1 MDWIQNV
8 AISCS
13 KNSREFYHSGFNGVN
28 QMEEWELQ
36 LKNVITKPEQLAD
49 YLQLSQQECSN
60 ISKVTEKYRMVISP
74 YYARLISGED
84 NNCPIRKQCIPRLD
98 ELVNSGRMY
107 DDPLHESV
115 YSVAPHLVHKYPDRV
130 AFFASNMCFM
140 FCRHCTRKNTVISKY
155 GPVSDSDFEKVLH
168 YIKNNKNIRDVLI
181 TGGDPLT
188 LTDEKLE
195 KYISEFRKID
205 HVQTIR
211 IGTRAIVTCP
221 MRITEKLADMLMK
234 YHPIWINT
242 QFNHPREITPE
253 AAQACNILL
262 SRGIPVGN
270 QTVLLNGINNDL
282 NTMEKLFS
290 ELIRI
295 RVRPY
300 YLYQCDYVKG
310 VEHFITPYTE
320 GVEIISE
327 LRGRI
332 SGYAIPH
339 FIIDVAGEDGG
350 KIVAERSNIVG
361 DDGETLIL
369 RGLKNNLIKCKIG
382 ERDI

>member
-1 MDWIQNV
+1 
-8 AISCS
+8 
-13 KNSREFYHSGFNGVN
+13 
-28 QMEEWELQ
+28 
-36 LKNVITKPEQLAD
+36 
-49 YLQLSQQECSN
+49 
-60 ISKVTEKYRMVISP
+60 
-74 YYARLISGED
+74 
-84 NNCPIRKQCIPRLD
+84 
-98 ELVNSGRMY
+98 
-107 DDPLHESV
+107 
-115 YSVAPHLVHKYPDRV
+115 
-130 AFFASNMCFM
+130 M
-140 FCRHCTRKNTVISKY
+140 FCRHCSRKNTVINRNDS
-155 GPVSDSDFEKVLH
+155 VSDSEFEKILD

-188 LTDEKLE
+188 LTDERLE
-195 KYISEFRKID
+195 KFISGFRKIE

-242 QFNHPREITPE
+242 HFNHPREITAE
-253 AAQACNILL
+253 AEQACNILL
-262 SRGIPVGN
+262 SRGIPLGN

-282 NTMEKLFS
+282 ETMEKLFS

-310 VEHFITPYTE
+310 VEHFITPYTQ

-339 FIIDVAGEDGG
+339 FIIDVAGEVGG
-350 KIVAERSNIVG
+350 KIVAERSNIVS
-361 DDGETLIL
+361 DDGETLTL
-369 RGLKNNLIKCKIG
+369 RGPKNNLIQCKIG
-382 ERDI
+382 KGDI

>member
-1 MDWIQNV
+1 M
-8 AISCS
+8 A
-13 KNSREFYHSGFNGVN
+13 
-28 QMEEWELQ
+28 
-36 LKNVITKPEQLAD
+36 
-49 YLQLSQQECSN
+49 
-60 ISKVTEKYRMVISP
+60 ISP
-74 YYARLISGED
+74 YYAGLISKED
-84 NNCPIRKQCIPRLD
+84 DYCPIKKQCIPQLD
-98 ELVNSGRMY
+98 ELTNSDKMSE
-107 DDPLHESV
+107 DPLHEST
-115 YSVAPHLVHKYPDRV
+115 YSVTPHLVHKYPDRV

-140 FCRHCTRKNTVISKY
+140 FCRHCSRKNTVINRNDS
-155 GPVSDSDFEKVLH
+155 VSDSEFEKILD

-188 LTDEKLE
+188 LTDERLE
-195 KYISEFRKID
+195 KFISGFRKIE

-242 QFNHPREITPE
+242 HFNHPREITAE
-253 AAQACNILL
+253 AEQACNILL
-262 SRGIPVGN
+262 SRGIPLGN

-282 NTMEKLFS
+282 ETMEKLFS

-310 VEHFITPYTE
+310 VEHFITPYTQ

-339 FIIDVAGEDGG
+339 FIIDVAGEVGG
-350 KIVAERSNIVG
+350 KIVAERSNIVS
-361 DDGETLIL
+361 DDGETLTL
-369 RGLKNNLIKCKIG
+369 RGPKNNLIQCKIG
-382 ERDI
+382 KGDI

>member
-1 MDWIQNV
+1 MSDLLLRLKEANL
-8 AISCS
+8 
-13 KNSREFYHSGFNGVN
+13 
-28 QMEEWELQ
+28 MEEWELQ
-36 LKNVITKPEQLAD
+36 LRNVITKPEQLSNF
-49 YLQLSQQECSN
+49 LELSQQEYSD
-60 ISKVTEKYRMVISP
+60 IAKVTEKYKMVISP
-74 YYARLISGED
+74 YYAGLISREND
-84 NNCPIRKQCIPRLD
+84 NCPIRKQCVPQLD
-98 ELVNSGRMY
+98 ELTNSSRMSE
-107 DDPLHESV
+107 DPLQESV
-115 YSVAPHLVHKYPDRV
+115 YSVTPHLVHKYPDRV
-130 AFFASNMCFM
+130 AFFASSMCFM
-140 FCRHCTRKNTVISKY
+140 FCRHCTRKNTVITRN
-155 GPVSDSDFEKVLH
+155 GFVSDSEFAKVSD
-168 YIKNNKNIRDVLI
+168 YIENNKSIRDVLI

-188 LTDEKLE
+188 LSDERLE
-195 KYISEFRKID
+195 KYISEIRKIK
-205 HVQTIR
+205 HIQTIR

-221 MRITEKLADMLMK
+221 MRITEKLADMLKK

-339 FIIDVAGEDGG
+339 FIIDVAGENGG
-350 KIVAERSNIVG
+350 KIVVERSNIIS
-361 DDGETLIL
+361 DDGETLTL
-369 RGLKNNLIKCKIG
+369 RGLKNNIIKCKIG
-382 ERDI
+382 EKDI

>member
-1 MDWIQNV
+1 
-8 AISCS
+8 
-13 KNSREFYHSGFNGVN
+13 
-28 QMEEWELQ
+28 MEEWQLQ
-36 LKNVITKPEQLAD
+36 LRNIITKPEQLTD
-49 YLQLSQQECSN
+49 FLELSQEECSN
-60 ISKVTEKYRMVISP
+60 ISKVIEKYKMVISP
-74 YYARLISGED
+74 YYAGLLSIEND
-84 NNCPIRKQCIPRLD
+84 NSPIRKQCIPQLE
-98 ELVNSGRMY
+98 ELTNSSKMY
-107 DDPLHESV
+107 DDPLQESV
-115 YSVAPHLVHKYPDRV
+115 YSVTPHLVHKYSDRV
-130 AFFASNMCFM
+130 AFFASSMCFTY
-140 FCRHCTRKNTVISKY
+140 CRHCTRKNTVINNNGY
-155 GPVSDSDFEKVLH
+155 ISDSEFAKVLD
-168 YIKNNKNIRDVLI
+168 YIENNKNIRDVLI

-188 LTDEKLE
+188 LTDERLE
-195 KYISEFRKID
+195 KYISEFRKIA

-242 QFNHPREITPE
+242 HFNHPIEITPE
-253 AAQACNILL
+253 AVEACNILL
-262 SRGIPVGN
+262 SRGIPLGN
-270 QTVLLNGINNDL
+270 QTVLLNGINNDVHI
-282 NTMEKLFS
+282 MEKLFS

-310 VEHFITPYTE
+310 VEHFITPYTQ
-320 GVEIISE
+320 GVDIISE
-327 LRGRI
+327 LRGKI

-350 KIVAERSNIVG
+350 KIVVEKSNIVS

-369 RGLKNNLIKCKIG
+369 RGLKNNLIQCKIG

>member
-1 MDWIQNV
+1 
-8 AISCS
+8 
-13 KNSREFYHSGFNGVN
+13 
-28 QMEEWELQ
+28 MEEWELQ

-205 HVQTIR
+205 HVQTI
-211 IGTRAIVTCP
+211 
-221 MRITEKLADMLMK
+221 
-234 YHPIWINT
+234 
-242 QFNHPREITPE
+242 
-253 AAQACNILL
+253 
-262 SRGIPVGN
+262 
-270 QTVLLNGINNDL
+270 NDL